1 MKTLANCSPRE
12 FLVQTNKI
20 RKKAS
25 EWLSLTK
32 IMEIR
37 GRGPEITDGMTEE
50 EKRAAVIAKAKENVM
65 TMLDS
70 IAEDHPDETVELL
83 GMLCFLTPEE
93 TEQHTM
99 IELLNPIM
107 ELIGNPE
114 VINFFMSLQKLG
126 LMGTSTPSKG

>member
-37 GRGPEITDGMTEE
+37 GRGPEITDEMTEE